1 MLAAEAPKITDW
13 MQAWGSLAGLVM
25 STAAV
30 IFTGLLFRH
39 EIRVRREE
47 QRDGE
52 AAQARLIV
60 CGVAE
65 LDVRG
70 DEVRGAFWYV
80 ANHSSAPIFDLK
92 AWIVANY
99 AATGV
104 IFEGDEELQTLH
116 VLEPGQTH
124 RGRLNFLDTYSAETV
139 GLDHVACAAEFY
151 DGFGLQWRREG
162 GLPPERIVEF
172 DDKEQS
178 LLSLT
183 WSYLWVLSD
192 PFKLLWGKVLAMK
205 SAASL
210 HMQLAVLKR
219 AKRRR

>member
-1 MLAAEAPKITDW
+1 MLVAEAPKITDW

-47 QRDGE
+47 QRDNE

-60 CGVAE
+60 CGVAGI
-65 LDVRG
+65 DVRG
-70 DEVRGAFWYV
+70 DEVRGASWYV

-99 AATGV
+99 AATEV
-104 IFEGDEELQTLH
+104 VFEGAEELETLR

-124 RGRLNFLDTYSAETV
+124 RGMLNFRDTYSAEMV
-139 GLDHVACAAEFY
+139 GLDHLACAAEFY
-151 DGFGLQWRREG
+151 DAVGLQWRREG
-162 GLPPERIVEF
+162 GLSPDRIIEF
-172 DDKEQS
+172 DDTERS
-178 LLSLT
+178 LLNLA
-183 WSYLWVLSD
+183 WLYLWPVSD
-192 PFKLLWGKVLAMK
+192 PLNWLWGRSVAAKH
-205 SAASL
+205 AASL
-210 HMQLAVLKR
+210 HMQVAVLR
-219 AKRRR
+219 REKRRR